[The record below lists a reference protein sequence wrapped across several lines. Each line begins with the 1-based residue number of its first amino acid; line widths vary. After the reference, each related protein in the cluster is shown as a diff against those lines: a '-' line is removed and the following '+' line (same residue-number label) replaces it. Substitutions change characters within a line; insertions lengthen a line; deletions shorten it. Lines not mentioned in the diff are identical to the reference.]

1 MELQHVN
8 LKLLL
13 ESPDGVDLEA
23 LIPIFHDWIQD
34 HACEEVLVDVTDYRH
49 VDSGPGIVLIGH
61 EANYSVDNT
70 DGRLGVRYN
79 RKSVLE
85 GNNQDRLAQAARA
98 ALAACQRLEADPR
111 MGGTLRFNGQDV
123 EVLINDRL
131 LVPNTSASREVLDSE
146 FRVFFNSLFREERYE
161 LRYGDEPRQLFSVAS
176 KALHTFNI
184 SDLLNNLASSGS
196 HETTTKVR
204 NSANGTKM
212 RSKEI

>member
-13 ESPDGVDLEA
+13 GNPDGVDLEA

-61 EANYSVDNT
+61 EADYSVDNT

-98 ALAACQRLEADPR
+98 ALTACRRLEADPR
-111 MGGTLRFNGQDV
+111 MGSTLRFNGQDV
-123 EVLINDRL
+123 EVFINDRL
-131 LVPNTSASREVLDSE
+131 LVPNTSASREALDSE
-146 FRVFFNSLFREERYE
+146 FRVFFNRLFGEVRYD
-161 LRYGDEPRQLFSVAS
+161 LTYGNEPRRLLSVAA
-176 KALHTFNI
+176 KASRTFSA
-184 SDLLNNLASSGS
+184 SDLLNNLAWSGS
-196 HETTTKVR
+196 H
-204 NSANGTKM
+204 
-212 RSKEI
+212 